1 MNHTQVLFLMLL
13 LMAGCST
20 PHDEEHHEGEA
31 TQEATIITLTEEQ
44 VKNAGITIAAPQ
56 KDTMHTTL
64 KVNGV
69 VDVPPQ
75 NIVSVSFPLGGYLK
89 TTHLLPGMHVNKG
102 QVIGI
107 IEDQSL
113 VQLQQDYLV
122 AVARLQYL
130 QQEYDRQKELNQ
142 HQVSADKVFQ
152 QATADYTA
160 QKVLVKALAEKLRLI
175 GIDPAKL
182 DESKI
187 SRSVPVYSPINGFV
201 SKVNV
206 NIGKFVSPTEVLF
219 ELINPDDMHAALTI
233 FEKDMPKVKIGQQV
247 FVSFVD
253 EPDRSYECDIIL
265 VTRIV
270 GADRSGIAHCHF
282 ETKPKTLLP
291 GMFLNA
297 TIRIDNME
305 AITVPEEA
313 LVRYGGHQYL
323 IRVAGER
330 TYELIEVETGIR
342 ENGLLEVSSTTHD
355 LLKEQVVVK
364 NAYAILGAMKN
375 KGGEEGHGH

>member
-1 MNHTQVLFLMLL
+1 MNHTHVLL
-13 LMAGCST
+13 LLLLLFAGCST
-20 PHDEEHHEGEA
+20 PHSEEHHEASAE
-31 TQEATIITLTEEQ
+31 QEASVITLTEEQ
-44 VKNAGITIAAPQ
+44 VKNAAITIAAPVRQ
-56 KDTMHTTL
+56 RMHTTL

-69 VDVPPQ
+69 IDVPPQ

-89 TTHLLPGMHVNKG
+89 TTQLLPGMHVNKG

-107 IEDQSL
+107 IEDQDL

-122 AVARLQYL
+122 AIARLQYL
-130 QQEYDRQKELNQ
+130 QQEYERQKELNQ

-152 QATADYTA
+152 QATADFTA

-175 GIDPAKL
+175 GIDPARL
-182 DESKI
+182 NESNI
-187 SRSVPVYSPINGFV
+187 SRSVPIYSPINGFV

-206 NIGKFVSPTEVLF
+206 NIGKFVSPTDVLF

-233 FEKDMPKVKIGQQV
+233 FEKDMPRVKIGQQV

-253 EPDRSYECDIIL
+253 EPESRYECDIIL
-265 VTRIV
+265 VTRNV

-297 TIRIDNME
+297 TIRIDDME
-305 AITVPEEA
+305 AVTVPEEA
-313 LVRYGGHQYL
+313 LVRYGGRQYL
-323 IRVAGER
+323 IRVAGDR
-330 TYELIEVETGIR
+330 TYELVEVETGIR
-342 ENGLLEVSSTTHD
+342 ENGLLEVSSSTHD

-364 NAYAILGAMKN
+364 NAYTILGAMKN
-375 KGGEEGHGH
+375 KSGEEGHAH